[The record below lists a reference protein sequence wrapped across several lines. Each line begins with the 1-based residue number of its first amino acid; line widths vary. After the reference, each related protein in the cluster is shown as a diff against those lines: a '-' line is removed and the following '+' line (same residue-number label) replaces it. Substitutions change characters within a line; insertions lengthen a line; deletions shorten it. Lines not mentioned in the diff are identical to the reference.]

1 MTLFERCWTY
11 SLVYLYAMLRQRS
24 VLLFLLVVNI
34 LGTIYGFIWYGN
46 QLKETSPIFWPFVPD
61 SPMASLFF
69 VFVLIAFLTKRN
81 WGLVEA
87 LAIVTLIKYGIW
99 AVVVN
104 AITIYVKGPI
114 GVMGYMLMLSHFAMA
129 VQGVLY
135 APFYRIKKW
144 HFVVASI
151 WTLHNDVIDY
161 LFWQMPRYGVMH
173 LFVEKI
179 GYFTFWLSIFVLCIT
194 YYYCLRERRK
204 QFSL

>member
-1 MTLFERCWTY
+1 
-11 SLVYLYAMLRQRS
+11 MLRQRS
-24 VLLFLLVVNI
+24 VLLFLLIVNI

-46 QLKETSPIFWPFVPD
+46 QLQETSPIFWPFVPD

-69 VFVLIAFLTKRN
+69 VFVLIGFLIKRN
-81 WGLVEA
+81 WGLIEA

-104 AITIYVKGPI
+104 GVLIYVKGPI
-114 GVMGYMLMLSHFAMA
+114 GLMGYMLMLSHFAMA

-144 HFVVASI
+144 HFVVAGI
-151 WTLHNDVIDY
+151 WTLHNDAIDY
-161 LFWQMPRYGVMH
+161 LFWQMPRYGIMH
-173 LFVEKI
+173 LFAEKI
-179 GYFTFWLSIFVLCIT
+179 GYFTFWLSIAVLCIT
-194 YYYCLRERRK
+194 YYYCLRENRK

>member
-1 MTLFERCWTY
+1 M
-11 SLVYLYAMLRQRS
+11 VYLYAMLRQRS

-69 VFVLIAFLTKRN
+69 VFVLIAFLIKRN
-81 WGLVEA
+81 WGLIEA

-104 AITIYVKGPI
+104 GVMIYVKGPI
-114 GVMGYMLMLSHFAMA
+114 GFIGYMLMLSHFA
-129 VQGVLY
+129 
-135 APFYRIKKW
+135 
-144 HFVVASI
+144 VAAI
-151 WTLHNDVIDY
+151 WTLHNDAIDY
-161 LFWQMPRYGVMH
+161 LFWQMPRYGIMH
-173 LFVEKI
+173 LFVGEI
-179 GYFTFWLSIFVLCIT
+179 GYFTFWLSITVLCIT
-194 YYYCLRERRK
+194 YYYYYYCLRENRK